1 MNLHLQ
7 NEEFH
12 LLALQS
18 IEGLGAIKS
27 NILLNHYKSATEIFN
42 LSKKELIEIG
52 NGINKAIVDQIV
64 YKSSFAKAENEYKFC
79 QKNQIDIISSLNP
92 HYPARLK
99 HLPDKPHIIFKKG
112 EIYPLVKKS
121 LAIVGTRKST
131 EYGHRFL
138 DNLFEE
144 LKTVKEL
151 CIISGLALGVD
162 QKAHNLSVKHKIPTI
177 GVMGLALDKIYP
189 TQNYNLAQSILKE
202 GGGWLTETSSQ
213 DKTVQGLFPKRN
225 RLIAGLCDAIL
236 VVETDLK
243 GGSVITAH
251 LANDYERDVFALPG
265 RTTDAQSR
273 GCNDLIQKN
282 IATMVNSPTDIIDYM
297 SWNTKTN
304 KKVPK
309 AMEID
314 FEGTANQKAVIGC
327 IRKFPR
333 IEFEKL
339 LIETNLEHGILVE
352 ILLGLELD
360 EMINT
365 LPGNKYELI

>member
-1 MNLHLQ
+1 MTHNLQ

-27 NILLNHYKSATEIFN
+27 NILLQHYKSAEAIFK
-42 LSKKELIEIG
+42 LTMQDLLAIG
-52 NGINKAIVDQIV
+52 NGISKSIIEQIID
-64 YKSSFAKAENEYKFC
+64 KSSFAKAENEYKFC
-79 QKNQIDIISSLNP
+79 QKNQIDIISSINP
-92 HYPARLK
+92 LYPARLK
-99 HLPDKPHIIFKKG
+99 HLADKPHIIFKKG
-112 EIYPLVKKS
+112 EIFPLVKKS

-131 EYGHRFL
+131 DYGHRFL
-138 DNLFEE
+138 ENLFEE
-144 LKTVKEL
+144 LKAVKDL
-151 CIISGLALGVD
+151 SIVSGLALGVD
-162 QKAHNLSVKHKIPTI
+162 QKAHSLSVKHKIPTI
-177 GVMGLALDKIYP
+177 GVMGIALDKIYP
-189 TQNYNLAQSILKE
+189 TQNYNLAQSMLKE
-202 GGGWLTETSSQ
+202 GGGWMTETSSQ
-213 DKTVQGLFPKRN
+213 DKLVQGLFPKRN
-225 RLIAGLCDAIL
+225 RLIAGMCDAIL

-251 LANDYERDVFALPG
+251 LANDYERDIFALPG

-282 IATMVNSPTDIIDYM
+282 IATMVNSPTDIIEFM

-304 KKVPK
+304 KNVPK

-314 FEGTANQKAVIGC
+314 FEGTANQKKVIES
-327 IRKFPR
+327 IRKSPR

-339 LIETNLEHGILVE
+339 LIETNLEHGPLVE

>member
-1 MNLHLQ
+1 MNFNIQ
-7 NEEFH
+7 TEEFY

-27 NILLNHYKSATEIFN
+27 NILLQHYKSASDIFN
-42 LSKKELIEIG
+42 LSKKDLTDIG
-52 NGINKAIVDQIV
+52 NGIGKPIVDQIV
-64 YKSSFAKAENEYKFC
+64 DKSSFIKAEKEYKFC
-79 QKNQIDIISSLNP
+79 QKNNIEIISSINP
-92 HYPARLK
+92 LYPARLK

-112 EIYPLVKKS
+112 EIYPLIKKS

-144 LKTVKEL
+144 LKTVKDL
-151 CIISGLALGVD
+151 CIVSGLALGVD
-162 QKAHNLSVKHKIPTI
+162 QKAHSLSVKHKIPTL

-189 TQNYNLAQSILKE
+189 TQNYNLAQSMLKE

-236 VVETDLK
+236 VVETDIK

-251 LANDYERDVFALPG
+251 LANDYERDIFALPG

-297 SWNTKTN
+297 SWNTITN
-304 KKVPK
+304 KKVNK
-309 AMEID
+309 AIEID
-314 FEGTANQKAVIGC
+314 FEGTSNQKKVIEC
-327 IRKFPR
+327 IRVSPR

-339 LIETNLEHGILVE
+339 LIDTGFEHGVLVE
-352 ILLGLELD
+352 ILLILELD
-360 EMINT
+360 GMINT

>member
-1 MNLHLQ
+1 MNHNIQ

-27 NILLNHYKSATEIFN
+27 NILLNHYQSATSIFN
-42 LSKKELIEIG
+42 LSKKELTDIG
-52 NGINKAIVDQIV
+52 NGISKSIVEQIIN
-64 YKSSFAKAENEYKFC
+64 KSSFVKAENEYEFC
-79 QKNQIDIISSLNP
+79 QKNNIEIISSMNTL
-92 HYPARLK
+92 YPARLK
-99 HLPDKPHIIFKKG
+99 HLQDKPHIIFKKG
-112 EIYPLVKKS
+112 EIYPLIKRS

-138 DNLFEE
+138 ENLFEE
-144 LKTVKEL
+144 LKTVKDL
-151 CIISGLALGVD
+151 AIISGLALGID
-162 QKAHNLSVKHKIPTI
+162 QKAHSLSVKHKIPTI

-189 TQNYNLAQSILKE
+189 TQNYNLAQSMLKE
-202 GGGWLTETSSQ
+202 GGGWMTETSSQ
-213 DKTVQGLFPKRN
+213 DKLVQGLFPKRN

-236 VVETDLK
+236 VVETDIK

-251 LANDYERDVFALPG
+251 LANDYERDIFALPG

-282 IATMVNSPTDIIDYM
+282 IATMVNSPTDIIEYM
-297 SWNTKTN
+297 AWNTKTN

-314 FEGTANQKAVIGC
+314 FEGTSNQKKVIEC
-327 IRKFPR
+327 IRITPR

-339 LIETNLEHGILVE
+339 LIETGIEHGPLVE

-365 LPGNKYELI
+365 LPGNKYELL

>member
-1 MNLHLQ
+1 MSQLQ
-7 NEEFH
+7 NEEFN

-27 NILLNHYKSATEIFN
+27 NILLQHFKSATEIFQ
-42 LSKKELIEIG
+42 LSKNDLLAIG
-52 NGINKAIVDQIV
+52 NGISKSIVDQIAG
-64 YKSSFAKAENEYKFC
+64 KTSFTKAENEYLFC
-79 QKNQIDIISSLNP
+79 QKNNIDIVSSQHAL
-92 HYPARLK
+92 YPARLK

-112 EIYPLVKKS
+112 EIFPLVKKS

-131 EYGHRFL
+131 DYGHRFL

-144 LKTVKEL
+144 LKSIPDL
-151 CIISGLALGVD
+151 CVISGLALGVD
-162 QKAHNLSVKHKIPTI
+162 QKAHSLSVKYKIPTI

-189 TQNYNLAQSILKE
+189 SQNHNLAQSILKE
-202 GGGWLTETSSQ
+202 GGGWMTETSSQ
-213 DKTVQGLFPKRN
+213 DKTSQGVFPRRN

-236 VVETDLK
+236 VVETDLT
-243 GGSVITAH
+243 GGSVITAQ
-251 LANDYERDVFALPG
+251 LAQDYDREIFALPG
-265 RTTDAQSR
+265 RFTDAQSR

-282 IATMVNSPTDIIDYM
+282 IATMVNSPSDIIELM

-304 KKVPK
+304 KKMPK
-309 AMEID
+309 ALEID
-314 FEGTANQKAVIGC
+314 FEGTALQKKVIEC
-327 IRKFPR
+327 IRISPR

-339 LIETNLEHGILVE
+339 LIQTNLEHGSLVE